1 MQKVARY
8 VSFGFSTHG
17 PISAATPKPATVAW
31 LQLSASTMVLQVHGA
46 FGYKLGAIVGGCP
59 CNTSPATWGLY

>member
-31 LQLSASTMVLQVHGA
+31 LQLSASTMVLQVHTIDLHEIRSIFWQA
-46 FGYKLGAIVGGCP
+46 KR
-59 CNTSPATWGLY
+59 T